1 MVDIPPTPKPAAVP
15 RRKRRRPKF
24 WRYLPYMILTVVVFG
39 FPFYWII
46 VGSLSSN
53 TAISTG
59 AIPLFPWHAHWINYR
74 DAWEYTNF
82 ARQVLNTLIMS
93 VVVTAAQVITS
104 SMAGFAL
111 ARMRFPG
118 RQGFFIG
125 FVATLIIPF
134 QVIALPI
141 FVLMANLHWINTFG
155 ALIVPTAVNA
165 FGIFLYRQFF
175 LTIPESFEEAAMLD
189 GANPWQ
195 VMWRVYLPL
204 AKPATVTLSLLTF
217 IAEWNS
223 FYLPFLFTE
232 TKSMYTVQLGLV
244 AFQGEFATVYNLLM
258 AATVFISIPVFILYL
273 LGQRAIVE
281 GIATTGT
288 KG

>member
-1 MVDIPPTPKPAAVP
+1 MMRLHPISTAPHQNTQIHKQAL
-15 RRKRRRPKF
+15 
-24 WRYLPYMILTVVVFG
+24 WRYLPWMIAAAVVFG

-59 AIPLFPWHAHWINYR
+59 SIPLFPLHPDWMNYLHAWK
-74 DAWEYTNF
+74 YTNF
-82 ARQVLNTLIMS
+82 GRQFLNTLIMALS
-93 VVVTAAQVITS
+93 VTIAQVLTS

-111 ARMRFPG
+111 AHMKFPG
-118 RQGFFIG
+118 RQTIFIG
-125 FVATLIIPF
+125 FIATLIVPF

-141 FVLMANLHWINTFG
+141 FVLMADLHWINTFG

-175 LTIPESFEEAAMLD
+175 LTIPESFQEAAMLD
-189 GANPWQ
+189 GATPWQ
-195 VMWRVYLPL
+195 VLWHVYLPL

-244 AFQGEFATVYNLLM
+244 AFQGEFSTIYNLLM
-258 AATVFISIPVFILYL
+258 AATVFISIPVFILYI

>member
-1 MVDIPPTPKPAAVP
+1 MATIIKRSQLSSPP
-15 RRKRRRPKF
+15 RKITQPHTWWYGLF
-24 WRYLPYMILTVVVFG
+24 MIVAIVIFG

-59 AIPLFPWHAHWINYR
+59 SVPLFPYDPHWVNYK
-74 DAWEYTNF
+74 DAWIYTNF
-82 ARQVLNTLIMS
+82 ARQVLNTAIMAIS
-93 VVVTAAQVITS
+93 VTVLQVITS

-111 ARMRFPG
+111 ARMHFPG
-118 RQGFFIG
+118 RQAIFVGFI
-125 FVATLIIPF
+125 ATLIIPF

-141 FVLMANLHWINTFG
+141 FVLMADLHWINTFG

-175 LTIPESFEEAAMLD
+175 LTIPQSFEEAAMLD

-195 VMWRVYLPL
+195 VLWRVYWPL

-244 AFQGEFATVYNLLM
+244 AFQGQFATVYNLLM

-273 LGQRAIVE
+273 AGQRAIVE

>member
-1 MVDIPPTPKPAAVP
+1 MVEATPAPKAPVSP
-15 RRKRRRPKF
+15 KRRRHAEF
-24 WRYLPYMILTVVVFG
+24 WRYVPYMVIAIVVFG

-53 TAISTG
+53 TAIATG
-59 AIPLFPWHAHWINYR
+59 SIPLFPLHPRWANYR
-74 DAWEYTNF
+74 DAWAYTNF
-82 ARQVLNTLIMS
+82 ARQVLNTLIMA
-93 VVVTAAQVITS
+93 VAVTASQVITS

-118 RQGFFIG
+118 RQALFIG

-195 VMWRVYLPL
+195 VLWRVYWPL

-258 AATVFISIPVFILYL
+258 AATVFISIPVFVLYL
-273 LGQRAIVE
+273 MGQRAIIE

>member
-1 MVDIPPTPKPAAVP
+1 MTRKP
-15 RRKRRRPKF
+15 RRS
-24 WRYLPYMILTVVVFG
+24 YLPYIGAVLALVVFG

-53 TAISTG
+53 TAINTG
-59 AIPLFPWHAHWINYR
+59 NIPLFPLHPQWSNYLN
-74 DAWEYTNF
+74 AWRYTNF
-82 ARQVLNTLIMS
+82 GRQVVNTFIMS
-93 VVVTAAQVITS
+93 AAVTVLQLVTS

-111 ARMRFPG
+111 ARLRFKG
-118 RQGFFIG
+118 RQLLFVIFI
-125 FVATLIIPF
+125 ATLIIPF

-141 FVLMANLHWINTFG
+141 FVLIANWHWINTFA
-155 ALIVPTAVNA
+155 ALIIPTAVNA

-175 LTIPESFEEAAMLD
+175 LTIPPALEEAALLD
-189 GANPWQ
+189 GASIWQ
-195 VMWRVYLPL
+195 ILWRVFWPL
-204 AKPATVTLSLLTF
+204 AKPATITLSLLTF

-258 AATVFISIPVFILYL
+258 AATVFISIPVFLIYL

-281 GIATTGT
+281 GIASTGT

>member
-1 MVDIPPTPKPAAVP
+1 MMRLHPISTAPHQHTHNHKQAL
-15 RRKRRRPKF
+15 
-24 WRYLPYMILTVVVFG
+24 WRYLPWMIAAAVVFG

-59 AIPLFPWHAHWINYR
+59 SVPLFPIHPNWINYLH
-74 DAWEYTNF
+74 AWKYTNF
-82 ARQVLNTLIMS
+82 GRQVLNTLIMALT
-93 VVVTAAQVITS
+93 VTIAQVLTS

-111 ARMRFPG
+111 AHMHFPG
-118 RQGFFIG
+118 RQTIFIG
-125 FVATLIIPF
+125 FIATLIVPF

-175 LTIPESFEEAAMLD
+175 LTIPESFQEAAMLD
-189 GANPWQ
+189 GATPWQ
-195 VMWRVYLPL
+195 VLWRVYWPL

-244 AFQGEFATVYNLLM
+244 AFQGEFSTIYNLLM
-258 AATVFISIPVFILYL
+258 AATVFISIPVFILYI

>member
-1 MVDIPPTPKPAAVP
+1 MVEVTPVSKPGPVFSRT
-15 RRKRRRPKF
+15 RRVKF
-24 WRYLPYMILTVVVFG
+24 WRYAPLMVLAILGFG

-46 VGSLSSN
+46 MGSLSSN

-59 AIPLFPWHAHWINYR
+59 SIPLFPISPHWANYR
-74 DAWEYTNF
+74 NAWLYTNF
-82 ARQVLNTLIMS
+82 ARQVLNTLVMS
-93 VVVTAAQVITS
+93 VAVTVAQVITS

-111 ARMRFPG
+111 ARIRFPG
-118 RQGFFIG
+118 RQALFVG

-175 LTIPESFEEAAMLD
+175 LTIPEALEEASMLD

-195 VMWRVYLPL
+195 VLWRVYWPL
-204 AKPATVTLSLLTF
+204 ARPATVTLSLLTF

-232 TKSMYTVQLGLV
+232 TKTMYTVQLGLV

>member
-1 MVDIPPTPKPAAVP
+1 MQFNSFKIQDKHSDWSRHIK
-15 RRKRRRPKF
+15 
-24 WRYLPYMILTVVVFG
+24 WRYIPWMVVAVVVFG

-46 VGSLSSN
+46 VGSLASN

-59 AIPLFPWHAHWINYR
+59 SVPLIPFHPHWLNYLK
-74 DAWEYTNF
+74 AWTYTNF
-82 ARQVLNTLIMS
+82 GRQLLNTLIMATA
-93 VVVTAAQVITS
+93 VTLAQVLTS

-111 ARMRFPG
+111 ARMHFPG
-118 RQGFFIG
+118 RELVFIG
-125 FVATLIIPF
+125 FIATLIVPF

-141 FVLMANLHWINTFG
+141 FILMANLHWVNTFA

-175 LTIPESFEEAAMLD
+175 LTIPQSFEEAAMLD

-195 VMWRVYLPL
+195 VLWQVYWPL
-204 AKPATVTLSLLTF
+204 ARPATVTLSLLTF

-223 FYLPFLFTE
+223 FYLPFLFTQG
-232 TKSMYTVQLGLV
+232 KSMYTVQLGLV
-244 AFQGEFATVYNLLM
+244 AFQGEFATIYNLLM
-258 AATVFISIPVFILYL
+258 AATVFVSIPIFILYL
-273 LGQRAIVE
+273 IGQRAIVE

>member
-1 MVDIPPTPKPAAVP
+1 MLRLPLS
-15 RRKRRRPKF
+15 RSSRHRKTL
-24 WRYLPYMILTVVVFG
+24 WRYMPWMVLATIVFG

-59 AIPLFPWHAHWINYR
+59 SVPIFPINAHWINYLH
-74 DAWEYTNF
+74 AWQYTNF
-82 ARQVLNTLIMS
+82 GRELLNTLIMS
-93 VVVTAAQVITS
+93 LAVTVAQVLTS

-111 ARMRFPG
+111 ARIRFPG
-118 RQGFFIG
+118 RQALFVGFI
-125 FVATLIIPF
+125 ATLIVPF

-141 FVLMANLHWINTFG
+141 FVLMADLHWINTFG
-155 ALIVPTAVNA
+155 ALIVPTCVNA

-175 LTIPESFEEAAMLD
+175 RTIPESFEEAAMLD
-189 GANPWQ
+189 GATPWK
-195 VMWRVYLPL
+195 VLWRVYWPL

-244 AFQGEFATVYNLLM
+244 AFQGEFATIYNLLM
-258 AATVFISIPVFILYL
+258 AASVFISIPVFILYL

-281 GIATTGT
+281 GIAATGT

>member
-1 MVDIPPTPKPAAVP
+1 MMRLHPISTAPHQHTHIHKQAL
-15 RRKRRRPKF
+15 
-24 WRYLPYMILTVVVFG
+24 WRYLPWMIAAAVVFG

-59 AIPLFPWHAHWINYR
+59 SVPLFPIHPNWINYLH
-74 DAWEYTNF
+74 AWKYTNF
-82 ARQVLNTLIMS
+82 GRQVLNTLIMALT
-93 VVVTAAQVITS
+93 VTIAQVLTS

-111 ARMRFPG
+111 AHMHFPG
-118 RQGFFIG
+118 RQTIFIG
-125 FVATLIIPF
+125 FIATLIVPF

-175 LTIPESFEEAAMLD
+175 LTIPESFQEAAMLD
-189 GANPWQ
+189 GATPWQ
-195 VMWRVYLPL
+195 VLWRVYWPL

-244 AFQGEFATVYNLLM
+244 AFQGEFSTIYNLLM
-258 AATVFISIPVFILYL
+258 AATVFISIPVFILYV